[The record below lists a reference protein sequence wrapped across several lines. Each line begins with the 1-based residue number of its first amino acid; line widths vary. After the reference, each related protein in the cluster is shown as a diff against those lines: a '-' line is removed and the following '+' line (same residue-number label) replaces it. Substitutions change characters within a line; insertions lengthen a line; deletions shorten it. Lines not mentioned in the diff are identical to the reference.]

1 MMTLKVFPTFL
12 LLLLVSCAQM
22 RSGHYVKLAKQE
34 SVSTLSERYKISK
47 VDIQDAN
54 PDKKFQKDEWIFIP
68 RQGGVVQYLDKL
80 NRKPA
85 QEEIS
90 EANNDDEQEADRS
103 HLGASID
110 PRSTGFL
117 WPVPASRRVS
127 SQYGQRGV
135 RAHEG
140 IDIAAP
146 IGSSILS
153 VDDGVVIYSGQDLS
167 GYGNITVIAHRHG
180 YFSVYAHAMKNYTS
194 KGQKV
199 HKGQVIAL
207 VGMTGRSTGPHL
219 HFEIRRN
226 SEAYDPEA
234 LLSEK
239 ML

>member
-1 MMTLKVFPTFL
+1 MKVFVTIL
-12 LLLLVSCAQM
+12 LFILVTSCAQM
-22 RSGHYVKLAKQE
+22 RSGRYIKLTKQE
-34 SVSTLSERYKISK
+34 SAESLSERFSISK
-47 VDIQDAN
+47 TDIEN
-54 PDKKFQKDEWIFIP
+54 SNLNTKFQKDDWVFIP
-68 RQGGVVQYLDKL
+68 SNRGVIQYLDSI

-85 QEEIS
+85 QSEIQ
-90 EANNDDEQEADRS
+90 AKNIDDDNETDRS
-103 HLGASID
+103 DLGTSID

-117 WPVPASRRVS
+117 WPVPSSRRVS
-127 SQYGQRGV
+127 SAYGQRGD
-135 RAHEG
+135 RSHEG

-146 IGSSILS
+146 VGSSILS

-180 YFSVYAHAMKNYTS
+180 YFSVYAHAMKNYTN

-199 HKGQVIAL
+199 YKGQVIAL

-226 SEAYDPEA
+226 SEACDPEV